1 MKAAVDRDATS
12 PSATGIAQPTR
23 PVCVDV
29 DGTLIAGDVL
39 WESFATLARQRPL
52 TALRVLLTLTRGR
65 AHFKQCVA
73 EHVTVDPT
81 SLLYREE
88 LLEELRELNRRGV
101 PLVLAT
107 AGDRGP
113 AQAIADHLQIFS
125 EVIASDGRSNLK
137 GQRKADALIERFGNG
152 GFDYIGNDWADLPIW
167 RVAASATIV
176 AAPSRLVKQLASE
189 HSTSPRVIAPRR
201 RSTWWAFITA
211 LRPHQWVKNA
221 LVFVPVIAGH
231 QLFRLDMVA
240 ASVLTFVAFSLSASA
255 IYLLNDISDVA
266 ADRLH
271 QRKRRRAFASGE
283 VGIPVG
289 VFASLVLLT
298 ASLLVAGFGVSTWLV
313 AVVVAYVVTTTAYSL
328 RLKRKPVVDI
338 FTLTGLYLIRIVA
351 GGVAAG
357 IQLTTWLLAFA
368 LFLFLSLAF
377 VKRYTELLGTKKYL
391 PGREYGPEDGM
402 WMQSIGTS
410 AGYMAVLVLALY
422 VSSPEVTALYSRPD
436 VLWLLCPLLLFWVTR
451 LWFRAGRGLVHD
463 DPVVDA
469 LRDRFG
475 YLLMVTAA
483 VIFVL
488 AGM

>member
-1 MKAAVDRDATS
+1 MRAARRDATNV
-12 PSATGIAQPTR
+12 SATGVTQPTR
-23 PVCVDV
+23 PVCVDL

-39 WESFATLARQRPL
+39 WESFATLMRQRPL
-52 TALRVLLTLTRGR
+52 TALFVILSLMKGR
-65 AHFKQCVA
+65 AFFKQRVA
-73 EHVTVDPT
+73 ENVTVDPANL
-81 SLLYREE
+81 SYRQE
-88 LLEELRELNRRGV
+88 LLDELRELKRQGI

-107 AGDRGP
+107 AGDRRP

-137 GQRKADALIERFGNG
+137 GHRKADALVERFGEG
-152 GFDYIGNDWADLPIW
+152 GFDYVGNDWADLPIW
-167 RVAASATIV
+167 RVAAVATIV
-176 AAPSRLVKQLASE
+176 AAPSRLVKRLTSE
-189 HSTSPRVIAPRR
+189 HRTAPRVIAPRR
-201 RSTWWAFITA
+201 RSALWAFVTA

-221 LVFVPVIAGH
+221 LVFVPIIAGH
-231 QLFRLDMVA
+231 QLFRLDMVSA
-240 ASVLTFVAFSLSASA
+240 TVLTFVAFSLSASA

-271 QRKRRRAFASGE
+271 PRKRRRAFAAGE
-283 VGIPVG
+283 VSIPVG
-289 VFASLVLLT
+289 VLAAAVLMT
-298 ASLLVAGFGVSTWLV
+298 ASLLVAGLGVSKWLV
-313 AVVVAYVVTTTAYSL
+313 AVVAAYVVTTTAYSL

-351 GGVAAG
+351 GAVAAG
-357 IQLTTWLLAFA
+357 IYLTTWLLAFA

-377 VKRYTELLGTKKYL
+377 VKRYTEVLGTKKYL

-475 YLLMVTAA
+475 YLLMGAAA
-483 VIFVL
+483 VIFIL
-488 AGM
+488 ASM